1 MEPVA
6 LQNITKHEGKVT
18 YEERCRLLN
27 QLGLV
32 IWFTGFSGSGKS
44 TIAVELERRLFEQR
58 KAAYRLDGDNIRF
71 GLNSDLGFS
80 EADRF
85 ENLRRIAEVGAL
97 MKDAGLIVL
106 VSFISPYRQMR
117 DFARERA
124 GQVSFIEVFVKASLE
139 TCALRDP
146 KGLYDKAKCG
156 GIKDFT
162 GISAPYEEPLNPE
175 IIIDTDRLTIA
186 ESVEVVWE
194 YLTGRWRELG

>member
-6 LQNITKHEGKVT
+6 LQNLTKHEGKVT
-18 YEERCRLLN
+18 CEDRCRLLN
-27 QLGLV
+27 QPGLV
-32 IWFTGFSGSGKS
+32 IWFTGFSGAGKS
-44 TIAVELERRLFEQR
+44 TIAVELERRLFEQG
-58 KAAYRLDGDNIRF
+58 KAAYRLDGDNIRL

-124 GQVSFIEVFVKASLE
+124 GQAGFVEVFVKASLE
-139 TCALRDP
+139 TCAIRDP
-146 KGLYDKAKCG
+146 KGLYDKAKRG

-175 IIIDTDRLTIA
+175 ITIDTDRLTIA
-186 ESVEVVWE
+186 ESVEAVWE
-194 YLTGRWRELG
+194 YLKGRWKELG